1 MKEDVNETC
10 LILEQRMLNAE
21 ETVCTQQEDIEKL
34 VQEIETKDA
43 ELEELVINI
52 EEMETKAAE
61 LEGLVQ
67 LLEERHSKT
76 EELHQETLRHY
87 EKNITDLKQE
97 KQTLQN
103 TVETTNFD

>member
-1 MKEDVNETC
+1 MV
-10 LILEQRMLNAE
+10 NAE
-21 ETVCTQQEDIEKL
+21 TTVCTQQEDIEKL

-67 LLEERHSKT
+67 LLEVKFC
-76 EELHQETLRHY
+76 LFL
-87 EKNITDLKQE
+87 LF
-97 KQTLQN
+97 
-103 TVETTNFD
+103 TVLCISNFTVIIAY